1 MKALL
6 YKDLLVLWKQ
16 MKFVIFMVAIFCLL
30 PNLGFG
36 LNNMWVVYAG
46 LVIPTSLL
54 AYDERARWDNL
65 AEMLP
70 YSPRQLVLSRYV
82 FGWGATLF
90 AGVFYCI
97 GLLING
103 QESLETGSFATL
115 AALFAVVLVFQAVLF
130 PLIFRMG
137 VEKARVCM
145 ILVIAGVMGVWGAS
159 AYLLEK
165 QPALLPHVPLPP
177 VLVVA
182 VVLCLASV
190 KAAEKQYAGRRW

>member
-1 MKALL
+1 MKGLL
-6 YKDLLVLWKQ
+6 LKDWKTLLKQ
-16 MKFVIFMVAIFCLL
+16 MKVMLAITTLL
-30 PNLGFG
+30 ACVPGTYLSAFA
-36 LNNMWVVYAG
+36 LFYAAMMP
-46 LVIPTSLL
+46 ITAL
-54 AYDERARWDNL
+54 AYDERARGDNL

>member
-16 MKFVIFMVAIFCLL
+16 MKFVIFMVAIFCLV

-54 AYDERARWDNL
+54 AYDERAKWDNL

-70 YSPRQLVLSRYV
+70 YSPRQLVFSRYV
-82 FGWGATLF
+82 FGWGAALF

-97 GLLING
+97 GLLVNG
-103 QESLETGSFATL
+103 QKSPETGSFATL

-130 PLIFRMG
+130 PLIFRLG

-159 AYLLEK
+159 AYLLEA
-165 QPALLPHVPLPP
+165 QPALLAHISLPL

-182 VVLCLASV
+182 VILCLASV
-190 KAAEKQYAGRRW
+190 KVAEKQYAGRRW